1 MEDASIFIAELLLRS
16 LQFLSFIRSQDS
28 ITYGPGALL
37 RVRLVRVIARLQL
50 AIGIRPVGR
59 KAHNGRPAK
68 GKPV

>member
-16 LQFLSFIRSQDS
+16 LRFKFLSFIRSQDS
-28 ITYGPGALL
+28 IANGALVL
-37 RVRLVRVIARLQL
+37 ARLQL

-68 GKPV
+68 GKPD